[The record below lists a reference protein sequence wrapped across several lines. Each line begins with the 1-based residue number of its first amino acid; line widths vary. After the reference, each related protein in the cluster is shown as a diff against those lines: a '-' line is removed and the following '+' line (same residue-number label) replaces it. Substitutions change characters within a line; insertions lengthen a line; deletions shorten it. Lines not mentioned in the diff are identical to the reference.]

1 MDKEQCTFVL
11 GALARIDKKVDILSS
26 SIQEI
31 KIDLIHMQ
39 EDIDEARADISEL
52 KEYNCQSI
60 LKDLENIEEN
70 DEFENEFNIR
80 PENL

>member
-1 MDKEQCTFVL
+1 MNNEQYTFVL
-11 GALARIDKKVDILSS
+11 GALARIDSKVDFMSE

-52 KEYNCQSI
+52 KQYSLI
-60 LKDLENIEEN
+60 LSKN
-70 DEFENEFNIR
+70 DEFEDEFDI
-80 PENL
+80 